1 MTDEVYIFFEKH
13 TSFLKGGSFCLWI
26 ETGQIKK
33 SVKRLPLFSK
43 LKYER
48 LVTVQTSGFK
58 EEREVSH
65 IHLIV
70 IKCVFKGQ

>member
-1 MTDEVYIFFEKH
+1 MDRNWANK
-13 TSFLKGGSFCLWI
+13 
-26 ETGQIKK
+26 KK
-33 SVKRLPLFSK
+33 SDKRLPPFSK